1 MAMEGPS
8 EEWHLSRDLE
18 DEQEGCYAPSW
29 DCVATQP
36 HCEESPH
43 CLGLTSPLPPAILSP
58 KQPWLSLFWAVTR
71 GFLLPSLP
79 KAGLCPCSCSVP
91 FWLLLPT
98 RNGFHKASI
107 YLCAWLKPLCA
118 GYLQVLKH
126 VSFNVNVAS
135 CQTQLEISTQTVFRG
150 IKCPNDSQIS
160 LLSHSNLVFSSI
172 LLPCSS
178 LIYMPITAVCNNFA
192 IVSPVHLSVTSH
204 CVYLSKI

>member
-1 MAMEGPS
+1 MLCPLVGLCGHTASLWGIPS
-8 EEWHLSRDLE
+8 LPGANLPS
-18 DEQEGCYAPSW
+18 APSN
-29 DCVATQP
+29 
-36 HCEESPH
+36 
-43 CLGLTSPLPPAILSP
+43 PLPKAALTFSVLSCD
-58 KQPWLSLFWAVTR
+58 R